1 MHQLWTHRSSLDNTH
16 LELKFSSRMWLWPN
30 TRGGPASFV
39 NININ
44 MIFLK
49 KKFNVYNHNFILTV
63 ISFPL
68 ILNKKNNLLIIK
80 QLHIQQCGFYTIW
93 LCWCSMCVFN
103 RITRKAGAKCLL
115 QMLDSILLGRKAA
128 KLVTVTFDSSLCRC
142 ILWWRCFL
150 SN

>member
-1 MHQLWTHRSSLDNTH
+1 MHQLWTHRSSLDKTH

-39 NININ
+39 NVNIN
-44 MIFLK
+44 MIFFF
-49 KKFNVYNHNFILTV
+49 FNSMCIIIILY
-63 ISFPL
+63 S
-68 ILNKKNNLLIIK
+68 LLLVFLWFWIRKTIYS
-80 QLHIQQCGFYTIW
+80 LLSSYTSSSVGFTPSW
-93 LCWCSMCVFN
+93 LCWCSMCAFN
-103 RITRKAGAKCLL
+103 RITRKAGATCLL

-142 ILWWRCFL
+142 ILWWRCFI